1 MTGKDT
7 LENLLA
13 QATESLENAAT
24 ATPRL
29 DAELLLCHQL
39 DCSRTRFMTWPQQKV
54 RPEDAEA
61 YRAMVA
67 RRCEGDPIA
76 YITGECEFWSLPL
89 ATSPDALIPRQDTET
104 LVEQALLLPLPE
116 DARVLD
122 LGTGTGAIAL
132 ALGSERYAW
141 DVTGSD
147 ASPTAVELARRNGR
161 ALGLPGVTFVESDWF
176 RDLGPGRWDLIVSNP
191 PYVAE
196 GDEHLEQGDLRFEPH
211 AALVA
216 GADGLDAIRLIA
228 REAPDRINPW
238 GWLLVEHGYEQA
250 EAVVDLLGEAGF
262 RDLFSRR
269 DLTGHFRV
277 TGGRWPGG
285 GGS

>member
-1 MTGKDT
+1 MTDADT
-7 LENLLA
+7 LETLLA
-13 QATESLENAAT
+13 EATEMLEGSGSAT
-24 ATPRL
+24 ARL

-39 DCSRTRFMTWPQQKV
+39 DCSRTRFLTWPQEKV
-54 RPEDAEA
+54 SLADCEA
-61 YRAMVA
+61 YRALVGQ
-67 RRCEGDPIA
+67 RCEGTPIA

-89 ATSPDALIPRQDTET
+89 ATSPDTLIPRQDTET
-104 LVEQALLLPLPE
+104 LVEQALLLPLPD

-122 LGTGTGAIAL
+122 LGTGTGAVAL
-132 ALGSERYAW
+132 AVGSERYGW

-147 ASPTAVELARRNGR
+147 ASPAAVALARRNGE
-161 ALGLPGVTFVESDWF
+161 ALGLPGVTFVESNWF
-176 RDLGPGRWDLIVSNP
+176 SDLEPGVWDLILSNP

-196 GDEHLEQGDLRFEPH
+196 GDEHLQQGDLRFEPH
-211 AALVA
+211 AALVS

-228 REAPDRINPW
+228 REAPQNINPW
-238 GWLLVEHGYEQA
+238 GWLLLEHGYEQA
-250 EAVVDLLGEAGF
+250 EAVVDLLGQAGF

-285 GGS
+285 RDS

>member
-7 LENLLA
+7 LESLLA
-13 QATESLENAAT
+13 EATDKLEGSGT
-24 ATPRL
+24 VTPRL

-54 RPEDAEA
+54 RPADGEA
-61 YRAMVA
+61 YRALVA
-67 RRCEGDPIA
+67 RRCEGMPIA

-89 ATSPDALIPRQDTET
+89 ATSPHALIPRQDTET
-104 LVEQALLLPLPE
+104 LVEQALLLPLPD
-116 DARVLD
+116 DAWVLD
-122 LGTGTGAIAL
+122 LGTGTGAVAL
-132 ALGSERYAW
+132 ALGSERYDW
-141 DVTGSD
+141 QITGID
-147 ASPTAVELARRNGR
+147 ASPEAVALARRNAE

-176 RDLGPGRWDLIVSNP
+176 DGVAPGRWDLIVSNP

-196 GDEHLEQGDLRFEPH
+196 GDEHLKQGDLRFEPH

-216 GADGLDAIRLIA
+216 GPDGLDAIRRIIS
-228 REAPDRINPW
+228 EAPNHLEAW
-238 GWLLVEHGYEQA
+238 GWLLLEHGYEQA
-250 EAVVDLLGEAGF
+250 QQVVDLLGEAGF

-285 GGS
+285 GDS

>member
-1 MTGKDT
+1 MTQGST
-7 LENLLA
+7 LEALLVA
-13 QATESLENAAT
+13 ATERLEGSGT

-39 DCSRTRFMTWPQQKV
+39 DCSRTRFLTWPQQKAD
-54 RPEDAEA
+54 PEDCEA
-61 YRAMVA
+61 YHKLVA
-67 RRCEGDPIA
+67 YRCEGTPIA

-89 ATSPDALIPRQDTET
+89 ATSRDTLIPRQDTET
-104 LVEQALLLPLPE
+104 LIEQALLLPLPD

-132 ALGSERYAW
+132 ALGSERYGW
-141 DVTGSD
+141 HVTGSD
-147 ASPTAVELARRNGR
+147 ASSGAVALARRNGE
-161 ALGLPGVTFVESDWF
+161 ALGLPGVSFMESDWF
-176 RDLGPGRWDLIVSNP
+176 TNLGDERWDLIASNP

-196 GDEHLEQGDLRFEPH
+196 GDEHLNQGDLRFEPH
-211 AALVA
+211 SALVA
-216 GADGLDAIRLIA
+216 GDDGLDAIRLIA
-228 REAPDRINPW
+228 REAPAHINPW
-238 GWLLVEHGYEQA
+238 GWILLEHGYEQA

-285 GGS
+285 GDS

>member
-1 MTGKDT
+1 MREGDT
-7 LENLLA
+7 IESLLA
-13 QATESLENAAT
+13 DATESLEGSGT

-39 DCSRTRFMTWPQQKV
+39 DCTRTRFMTWPEQKV
-54 RPEDAEA
+54 SPEDSEA
-61 YRAMVA
+61 YRALVVK
-67 RRCEGDPIA
+67 RCEGLPIA
-76 YITGECEFWSLPL
+76 YITGESEFWSLPL
-89 ATSPDALIPRQDTET
+89 ATSPDTLIPRQDTET
-104 LVEQALLLPLPE
+104 LVEQALLLPLPD

-122 LGTGTGAIAL
+122 LGTGTGAVAL
-132 ALGSERYAW
+132 ALGSERYGW

-147 ASPTAVELARRNGR
+147 ASPAAIALARRNGE

-176 RDLGPGRWDLIVSNP
+176 SDLEPGRWDLIVSNP

-211 AALVA
+211 SALVA

-228 REAPDRINPW
+228 REAPAHINPW
-238 GWLLVEHGYEQA
+238 GWLLLEHGYEQA

-269 DLTGHFRV
+269 DLTGRFRV

-285 GGS
+285 GAS

>member
-1 MTGKDT
+1 MTDADT
-7 LENLLA
+7 LETLLA
-13 QATESLENAAT
+13 EAEENLADTDT

-39 DCSRTRFMTWPQQKV
+39 DCSRTRFLTWPQQKV
-54 RPEDAEA
+54 SPADAEA
-61 YRAMVA
+61 YRALIA
-67 RRCEGDPIA
+67 KRCEGLPIA

-89 ATSPDALIPRQDTET
+89 AASPDTLIPRQDTET

-132 ALGSERYAW
+132 ALGSERYGW

-147 ASPTAVELARRNGR
+147 AAPAAVALARHNGE
-161 ALGLPGVTFVESDWF
+161 ALGLPGVAFVESNWF
-176 RDLGPGRWDLIVSNP
+176 SDLEHGRWDLIVSNP

-196 GDEHLEQGDLRFEPH
+196 GDDHLEQGDLRFEPH
-211 AALVA
+211 AALVS
-216 GADGLDAIRLIA
+216 GADGLDAIRMIA
-228 REAPDRINPW
+228 REAPERINPW
-238 GWLLVEHGYEQA
+238 GWLLLEHGYEQA

-277 TGGRWPGG
+277 TGGRWPGR
-285 GGS
+285 SDS

>member
-7 LENLLA
+7 LESLLA

-67 RRCEGDPIA
+67 RRCEGHPIA

-132 ALGSERYAW
+132 ALGSERYGW

-147 ASPTAVELARRNGR
+147 AASAAVELARRNGR
-161 ALGLPGVTFVESDWF
+161 SLGLPGVTFVESDWF